1 LFVRR
6 KFRCMTDFFALF
18 EQPRRPWLDPRLVKE
33 KYLQL
38 TRVAHPDVNKGESD
52 ISFETINEAYRVL
65 SEPKLRIQHLLAL
78 EGQSRTAVDR
88 ALPEDLQ
95 RLFLQIAEL
104 SQKTQR
110 LHTSATSA
118 LAISLT
124 KNEVSELRSQL
135 EQLLDELTRAFE
147 KCLGELRE
155 MNQIWDTDRATALLQ
170 LQTLHH
176 RLSYLSRWIE
186 QLKEM
191 QFQLAT

>member
-1 LFVRR
+1 
-6 KFRCMTDFFALF
+6 MTDFFALF
-18 EQPRRPWLDPRLVKE
+18 EQSRRPWIDPHFVKA
-33 KYLQL
+33 KYHQL

-52 ISFETINEAYRVL
+52 VSFETINEAYRVL

-78 EGQSRTAVDR
+78 EGQLRTAVDR

-110 LHTSATSA
+110 LHTSTTSA

-135 EQLLDELTRAFE
+135 ERLLEELTGAFE
-147 KCLGELRE
+147 KCLRELRE
-155 MNQIWDTDRATALLQ
+155 MNGIWDTNRATALLQ
-170 LQTLHH
+170 LQTLHD